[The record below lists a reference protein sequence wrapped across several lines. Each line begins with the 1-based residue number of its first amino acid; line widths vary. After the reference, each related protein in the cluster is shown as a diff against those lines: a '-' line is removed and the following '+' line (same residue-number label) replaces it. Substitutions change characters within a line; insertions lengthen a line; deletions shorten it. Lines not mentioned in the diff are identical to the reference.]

1 MKTKNLVGMAVILFS
16 ALFVRA
22 QETNEVVVGK
32 LEHEKVV
39 LTKVVG
45 LVDYFRHQL
54 QNDGTIGE
62 IIATIHPDAKHVY
75 IGTTVKGN
83 SGNISSIGIIAMLH
97 DGEVYVLNE
106 KSSFAKTM
114 DMNGMGSSTLSCK
127 GDPCAVCSVGF
138 TEIAPF
144 VKCDCT
150 IPDCKDCNCNMTV
163 MMTLD
168 LEIFE

>member
-1 MKTKNLVGMAVILFS
+1 MKTNFLIVMALAFLSGM
-16 ALFVRA
+16 FVQA
-22 QETNEVVVGK
+22 QETNDMVVGK

-39 LTKVVG
+39 LTKVVA

-114 DMNGMGSSTLSCK
+114 DMNGLDSPAISFK
-127 GDPCAVCSVGF
+127 GDPCTACVVSF
-138 TEIAPF
+138 TDTYPF
-144 VKCDCT
+144 VKCGCST
-150 IPDCKDCNCNMTV
+150 PNCKNCN
-163 MMTLD
+163 
-168 LEIFE
+168 